1 MKQILTIAFVA
12 LLGNANAQTADSTL
26 LKMTKVDLSKVYV
39 TEVQRVVKALPM
51 TSLKDVDGNVPKTKY
66 TQAKFSKIA
75 KKVELYNKCLM
86 DEMLEIIPYSD
97 KAELIEAITYL
108 KSL

>member
-12 LLGNANAQTADSTL
+12 VLGTANAQTADSTL
-26 LKMTKVDLSKVYV
+26 LKMTKVDLSKIYIS
-39 TEVQRVVKALPM
+39 EVQRVVKALPM
-51 TSLKDVDGNVPKTKY
+51 TSLKDVDGSVPKSKY
-66 TQAKFSKIA
+66 TQAKFTKVA
-75 KKVELYNKCLM
+75 KKVELYNKSLL